1 MDIEQ
6 LRLVIERALKE
17 DIDQGDVT
25 SMWTLPPNAI
35 ARGRVIARDA
45 GAVAGIA
52 VAREVFRRV
61 NALIA
66 FTPLVS
72 DGADVFVEEE
82 LAAVVGPAT
91 SVFTAERTVLN
102 FLERMSGIAT
112 LTRHYVDAVK
122 GTSAVILGTRKTA
135 PGLRMVDQWAV
146 QVGGGGT
153 QRERLDDVALIRRG
167 HVAIAGGLTAA
178 MEGVR
183 RADSGLQA
191 IVEVRTWEQLDEAL
205 LLEPDRIMLA
215 GMSVEELADAVRRT
229 AGRVPL
235 EAAGD
240 IALKDVLRVAH
251 TGVDYIS
258 VEGLIQQARPL
269 RMDLDID
276 AA

>member
-215 GMSVEELADAVRRT
+215 GMSVEELADTVRRT